1 MTPSEQRILQ
11 AAPPA
16 AHHWIAVTAPN
27 GDCGFQCSR
36 CKLTAI
42 SLPVPKECA
51 HCPHFADA

>member
-1 MTPSEQRILQ
+1 MTPAEHPIVH
-11 AAPPA
+11 PPPPGS
-16 AHHWIAVTAPN
+16 HDWIAVTAPN